1 MERLYSIPDAATA
14 LGGVSKKTIEMW
26 LTKGK
31 LRRTKVGRR
40 TVIRE
45 SELQRF
51 IQSGPDLK
59 TSDAVTKTL

>member
-1 MERLYSIPDAATA
+1 MEKLYSIPDAATA
-14 LGGVSKKTIEMW
+14 LGGISKKTIEMW

-51 IQSGPDLK
+51 VEAGSTDKSHGE
-59 TSDAVTKTL
+59 V